1 MPQFD
6 HIREF
11 FPNGFHETDKEVS
24 YQNLKYMAIGETD
37 IHFGLWL
44 DQNCL
49 TSGLC
54 PT

>member
-24 YQNLKYMAIGETD
+24 YQNLKYMAIGRPIFILD
-37 IHFGLWL
+37 FG
-44 DQNCL
+44 
-49 TSGLC
+49 SIRIA
-54 PT
+54 